1 MVVCEQLL
9 LVGVEPLGGLAIDS
23 SVVKNGD
30 LRCIFQIIP
39 EMLDPALLI
48 LRLFIVTLSGRFQN
62 QTATQLRTLRLFGV
76 APAVTVA
83 VGDAIADDQDAVD
96 LPGAESD
103 AKARVSLG
111 RGRLYSDCGQRLQ
124 LALKVIGIADT
135 LGFAL
140 GKGILQRGDLGLQGI
155 QPLIAAA
162 GGAW

>member
-9 LVGVEPLGGLAIDS
+9 LVGVEPLGGLAVDGG
-23 SVVKNGD
+23 VVDYGNGGV
-30 LRCIFQIIP
+30 LQQIAA

-111 RGRLYSDCGQRLQ
+111 RGACTPTAVSASSWR
-124 LALKVIGIADT
+124 
-135 LGFAL
+135 
-140 GKGILQRGDLGLQGI
+140 
-155 QPLIAAA
+155 
-162 GGAW
+162 